1 MQIGETL
8 AAPHCSIELF
18 SLMFITVNTGKAHYF
33 SRCYGTMPRET
44 DEVQEMQEYLDFSLA
59 NLQIGCYL
67 AASNTFSEQKN
78 P

>member
-1 MQIGETL
+1 
-8 AAPHCSIELF
+8 
-18 SLMFITVNTGKAHYF
+18 
-33 SRCYGTMPRET
+33 MPRET